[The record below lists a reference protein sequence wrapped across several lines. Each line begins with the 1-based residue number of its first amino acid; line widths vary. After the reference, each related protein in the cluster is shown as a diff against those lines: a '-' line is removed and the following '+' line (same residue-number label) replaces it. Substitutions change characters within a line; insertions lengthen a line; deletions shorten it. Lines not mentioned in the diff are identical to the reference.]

1 LEEKIQKLEQEIWS
15 IKEPNEDGKMPSV
28 TDKLHL
34 DEDTEQSEDVKIE
47 RTKEAK
53 TSNMMD
59 SNNLNRAAKKLKT
72 LKNRKRR

>member
-1 LEEKIQKLEQEIWS
+1 
-15 IKEPNEDGKMPSV
+15 MPSV

-72 LKNRKRR
+72 LKNLKRR

>member
-1 LEEKIQKLEQEIWS
+1 LEEQIQKLEQEIWS

>member
-1 LEEKIQKLEQEIWS
+1 LEEQIQKLEQEIWS

-72 LKNRKRR
+72 LKNLKRR

>member
-72 LKNRKRR
+72 LKNLKRR